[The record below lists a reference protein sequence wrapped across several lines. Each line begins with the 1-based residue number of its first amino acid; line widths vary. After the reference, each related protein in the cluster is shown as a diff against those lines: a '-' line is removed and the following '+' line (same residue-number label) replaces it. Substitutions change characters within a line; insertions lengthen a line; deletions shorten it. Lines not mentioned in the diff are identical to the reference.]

1 MSRKLFEHLKEV
13 NYENISTKIKS
24 LQKKASA
31 FKALGN
37 KNMSSKV

>member
-1 MSRKLFEHLKEV
+1 MSRKLFEHLKAV

-31 FKALGN
+31 FKTSGN
-37 KNMSSKV
+37 KSMASKV